1 MFNMGSAPSLSD
13 IAAVTKD
20 GNGDGWGNGNGWWV
34 LIILFAI
41 FGGWGN
47 GWGGQGRN
55 VESCATNGDLQRGF
69 DTQSILNKLNGIN
82 GGICDGFYA
91 MNTGMLQ
98 STNALQSAI
107 SDSANASNI
116 ANLQSTNA
124 IQTQLADCCCQNR
137 QGQAQIQYDMA
148 TNTCAITNAISNQ
161 TRDIIDNDNAN
172 YRALHDE
179 MVKMQMEAKDQ
190 TIASQQAAIN
200 ISQINTDNHT
210 EKGAAACQA
219 LLIFICIRN
228 TVCLTEHAVL
238 TICSTERLSLVCT
251 Q

>member
-55 VESCATNGDLQRGF
+55 GEGCATNGDLQRGF
-69 DTQSILNKLNGIN
+69 DTQSILNKLSGIDN
-82 GGICDGFYA
+82 GICDGFYA
-91 MNTGMLQ
+91 MNTSL
-98 STNALQSAI
+98 
-107 SDSANASNI
+107 
-116 ANLQSTNA
+116 LQSTNA

-148 TNTCAITNAISNQ
+148 TNTCAITNAIQNQ

-179 MVKMQMEAKDQ
+179 MVKMQMDAKDQ

-200 ISQINTDNHT
+200 KLELTASQCAQNQYLVNQLRP
-210 EKGAAACQA
+210 AAVPA
-219 LLIFICIRN
+219 F
-228 TVCLTEHAVL
+228 TVPNPYANYGFGCY
-238 TICSTERLSLVCT
+238 CGSTNNGCC
-251 Q
+251 

>member
-1 MFNMGSAPSLSD
+1 M
-13 IAAVTKD
+13 
-20 GNGDGWGNGNGWWV
+20 

-55 VESCATNGDLQRGF
+55 GEGCATNGDLQRGF
-69 DTQSILNKLNGIN
+69 DTQSILNKLSGIDN
-82 GGICDGFYA
+82 GICDGFYA
-91 MNTGMLQ
+91 MNTSLLQ
-98 STNALQSAI
+98 STNAIQSAI

-148 TNTCAITNAISNQ
+148 TNTCAITNAIQNQ

-179 MVKMQMEAKDQ
+179 MVKM
-190 TIASQQAAIN
+190 
-200 ISQINTDNHT
+200 
-210 EKGAAACQA
+210 
-219 LLIFICIRN
+219 
-228 TVCLTEHAVL
+228 
-238 TICSTERLSLVCT
+238 
-251 Q
+251 